1 MSPMI
6 KQPLTTE
13 HALLGLLRRRP
24 MHAYEMHQMLLQSE
38 ALGLVWRLKQSQLY
52 ALLGRL
58 EEAGYIENTIEAQPA
73 RPARKIMRLTPSGR
87 EAFKRWV
94 ASPVEH
100 GRDFRIEFL
109 AKLFFA
115 RQEDTAAANALIE
128 RQRRAC
134 QAWLVDLH
142 AQAEAIRG
150 ERPYDWL
157 VHQFRIGQTQATLSW
172 LDTTEAMLH
181 TPAFAH

>member
-1 MSPMI
+1 
-6 KQPLTTE
+6 
-13 HALLGLLRRRP
+13 
-24 MHAYEMHQMLLQSE
+24 LLQSE

-58 EEAGYIENTIEAQPA
+58 EEAGYIENTIESQPA
-73 RPARKIMRLTPSGR
+73 RPARKIMRLTSSGR

-115 RQEDTAAANALIE
+115 RQEDTAASNALIDPVP
-128 RQRRAC
+128 RQC
-134 QAWLVDLH
+134 QALAVEVH
-142 AQAEAIRG
+142 PQAQA
-150 ERPYDWL
+150 
-157 VHQFRIGQTQATLSW
+157 
-172 LDTTEAMLH
+172 
-181 TPAFAH
+181 